1 MTTRTLRIAVAA
13 LTTAAALT
21 LTACGGG
28 SDSGSGQAEDEQQ
41 AAATGS
47 PSAAPEPQTL
57 AGDEGGG
64 EGGEDDGEAGTT
76 VDDKAGEKGDA
87 CGPGTVKV
95 EVKAVS
101 SPAHHVVLVATNT
114 SDAACVA
121 YGFPFLRFDQD
132 QATVG
137 VEEKS
142 RTQGRLTL
150 APGKSAYAGV
160 LASAADGSGG
170 SGHDAEQISVG
181 FQTPAGEP
189 LSSEPAH
196 PDLPGG
202 TLRVDDTAR
211 TTYWQPDE
219 ASALKW

>member
-28 SDSGSGQAEDEQQ
+28 SDSGSGQAEDDQQ

-57 AGDEGGG
+57 AGDEGG
-64 EGGEDDGEAGTT
+64 EGGEDNGEAGTT

-87 CGPGTVKV
+87 CGPGAVRI

-170 SGHDAEQISVG
+170 NGHDAEQISVS